1 MKRNLLSIGLFAGA
15 LTLGAATLPD
25 VSGVTMV
32 QDADR
37 TVRVG
42 YTLAH
47 GPAIVTLAV
56 ETNAPGGAWLP
67 AGGRLTAT
75 ALGDVNRVVEDGAHA
90 IAFAPDRDFPDGLV
104 GAGAARAVV
113 TAWPVD
119 DPPDYLA
126 VDLSPSAN
134 VTSRVRYYPD
144 AESVPGGV
152 VSNVHYRLSTLLLR
166 RMHARGRTWMMGAVA
181 PTGRGTTSPR
191 SMTLAEDYYVGVF
204 EVTHAQWAYVAGTNN
219 LLERAYS
226 LAELHPAGN
235 VSYLRL
241 RENANGTG
249 AARDPDAVPGATSF
263 LGKLRARTGIAFDLP
278 TDAEWE
284 FAAKGGQGDGHWGDG
299 SPYLGT
305 DVDAN
310 LPGVYSGNSG
320 VPVGEVVVLRT
331 RPCGQFA
338 PNAYGLYDMHGN
350 NWEWARDS
358 AWPDIDAATKRVVR
372 GGGKG
377 HNAQN
382 CRASVRVGVDPGRG
396 SDDYGARVRCPI
408 DIRTGF
414 DGEVAQ

>member
-1 MKRNLLSIGLFAGA
+1 MKKNLLSIGLFAGA
-15 LTLGAATLPD
+15 LTLGAVTLPD
-25 VSGVTMV
+25 VSGVTLA

-42 YTLAH
+42 YALSN

-67 AGGRLTAT
+67 VGGRLTAT
-75 ALGDVNRVVEDGAHA
+75 ASGDVNRVVEDGAHE
-90 IAFAPDRDFPDGLV
+90 IVLAPDRDFPDGLV

-126 VDLSPSAN
+126 VDLTPSAN
-134 VTSRVRYYPD
+134 PGNRVHYYPD

-152 VSNVHYRLSTLLLR
+152 VSNAVYRQSRLLMR
-166 RMHARGRTWMMGAVA
+166 RMHARGRSWMMGAVA
-181 PTGRGTTSPR
+181 PTGRSTTSPHGV
-191 SMTLAEDYYVGVF
+191 TLAEDFYVGVF
-204 EVTHAQWAYVAGTNN
+204 EVTHAQWSYVAGTNG
-219 LLERAYS
+219 LLVRDYD
-226 LAELHPAGN
+226 LAGLHPAGD
-235 VSYLRL
+235 VSYLKL
-241 RENANGTG
+241 RENAKGTG
-249 AARDPDAVPGATSF
+249 AARDPAAAPGADSF

-310 LPGVYSGNSG
+310 LPGVYMGNSE
-320 VPVGEVVVLRT
+320 VPVLDVVVRRT
-331 RPCGQFA
+331 WPCGSFA

-382 CRASVRVGVDPGRG
+382 CRACIRVGVDASRV
-396 SDDYGARVRCPI
+396 SDDYGARVRCPV

-414 DGEVAQ
+414 EEVAQ

>member
-1 MKRNLLSIGLFAGA
+1 MKKNLLSIGLLAGA

-25 VSGVTMV
+25 VSGVTMT

-42 YTLAH
+42 YTLAN

-75 ALGDVNRVVEDGAHA
+75 ALGDVNRVVADGAHE
-90 IAFAPDRDFPDGLV
+90 IVFTPDRDFPDGLV

-134 VTSRVRYYPD
+134 VASRVRYYPD

-152 VSNVHYRLSTLLLR
+152 VSNTHWRQVGLLLR

-181 PTGRGTTSPR
+181 PTGRNTTSPR
-191 SMTLAEDYYVGVF
+191 GMSLPEDYYIGVF
-204 EVTHAQWAYVAGTNN
+204 EVTHAQWAYVAGTNG
-219 LLERAYS
+219 LLVREYD

-235 VSYLRL
+235 VSYVKL
-241 RENANGTG
+241 RENVSG
-249 AARDPDAVPGATSF
+249 AGSARDPAEPPAAASF
-263 LGKLRARTGIAFDLP
+263 LGRLRARTGVAFDLP

-284 FAAKGGQGDGHWGDG
+284 FAAKGGQGDGYWGNG
-299 SPYLGT
+299 APYLGT

-310 LPGVYSGNSG
+310 LPGVYAGNSETPAG
-320 VPVGEVVVLRT
+320 LRA
-331 RPCGQFA
+331 RPCGLFA

-396 SDDYGARVRCPI
+396 ADDYGARVRCPI